1 MSYTTVT
8 NVAAMFPTFTRNGPK
23 GPSDTLIQTFIDDVG
38 AEIDA
43 VLQRRFQEAFSAQ
56 GFTAWQGSFSTD
68 QLDLLEKIN
77 RYGACS
83 QLAEVFETAASP
95 RPPAWP
101 RASKTNSRKPSTNS
115 TRAMRTASRSSKAA
129 TTTIC
134 LIPSP
139 KWKRLGRSW
148 AAWRE
153 AIRNLLKRR
162 ARVARMYSKNGTDGS
177 FEVRDLRFD
186 LFFAVQGKRQNAKG
200 KARR

>member
-1 MSYTTVT
+1 MSYTTVA

-83 QLAEVFETAASP
+83 QLAEVFETAGI
-95 RPPAWP
+95 
-101 RASKTNSRKPSTNS
+101 
-115 TRAMRTASRSSKAA
+115 AA
-129 TTTIC
+129 
-134 LIPSP
+134 
-139 KWKRLGRSW
+139 
-148 AAWRE
+148 A
-153 AIRNLLKRR
+153 
-162 ARVARMYSKNGTDGS
+162 ARVAQGFKDEFQEVLNKLNARDPNGKPLPQGGDYDYLFDPLAKVETPRPQLGGVAGGDQEPSQTPSEGS
-177 FEVRDLRFD
+177 SNVFKKWD
-186 LFFAVQGKRQNAKG
+186 
-200 KARR
+200 RREF